1 MRSPLLLFFLLSLL
15 PAIAAYGE
23 SQSDS
28 HLDTSDGHASTGVF
42 NEIPA
47 KKSYWTCSMH
57 PQIRLTKPGRCPICG
72 MELIP
77 AGQDRSLSNDP
88 LQDSPPQVAQV
99 PSYLEVTPVKRRL
112 VEVETRL
119 TGVLDM
125 DETKLT
131 HLTARF
137 PGRIERLFIDY
148 TGASVKKGD
157 HMYEIYSPELNSA
170 QQELI
175 QSLKSNDT
183 IRQSTSNLVKSSTAR
198 ALHAARDKLL
208 LLGLTKEQVA
218 NIEKSRTVQDTM
230 VIYAPLSGVVATLNA
245 TEGMYVHTGTKIYSI
260 ADLSSL
266 WLYLDA
272 FESDLPWLR
281 YHQEVSFTTRSIPGR
296 TFKGRIAF
304 ISPFV
309 DPATRTTRVRV
320 NVTNESGILKPGLF
334 VSGLVTSKSYQAEK
348 SVIPSLKGK
357 FIGPMHPEVIRDEPG
372 NCPICGMPLQ
382 PAEELGYIT
391 DISKVEKPLTIPAS
405 APLLTGTRA
414 IVYVQDPVSQQFSM
428 REVVLGPRSNDFY
441 IVESGLSEG
450 ELVVSEG
457 AFKIDADQQIRG
469 NPSMMNP

>member
-1 MRSPLLLFFLLSLL
+1 MKVLLFLLFLLSLL
-15 PAIAAYGE
+15 PTHKAHGE
-23 SQSDS
+23 SESKS
-28 HLDTSDGHASTGVF
+28 HQHSSPPPVTEAPLQD
-42 NEIPA
+42 
-47 KKSYWTCSMH
+47 SYWTCSMH
-57 PQIRLTKPGRCPICG
+57 PQIKLPKPGRCPICG

-77 AGQDRSLSNDP
+77 IRRQQALLDDRLP
-88 LQDSPPQVAQV
+88 DSQPIKTEL
-99 PSYLEVTPVKRRL
+99 PSHLEVTPVVRRL
-112 VEVETRL
+112 IEAEVRL
-119 TGVLDM
+119 TGVLDV

-137 PGRIERLFIDY
+137 PGRIDRLFIDY

-175 QSLKSNDT
+175 QALKSNKS
-183 IRQSTSNLVKSSTAR
+183 IHQSSSDLVKDSTVR
-198 ALHAARDKLL
+198 ALHAVRDKLI
-208 LLGLTKEQVA
+208 LLGLTKEQVTA
-218 NIEKSRTVQDTM
+218 IEKSRTVQDTM
-230 VIYAPLSGVVATLNA
+230 VIYAPLSGAVATLNA
-245 TEGMYVHTGTKIYSI
+245 TEGMYVHTGSKIYSI

-272 FESDLPWLR
+272 YESDLPWLR
-281 YHQEVSFTTRSIPGR
+281 YHQEVSFTTRSMPGK

-309 DPATRTTRVRV
+309 DTATRTTRVRV
-320 NVTNESGILKPGLF
+320 NVANEGGILKPGLF
-334 VSGLVTSKSYQAEK
+334 VSGLVISKSYQAEK

-357 FIGPMHPEVIRDEPG
+357 FIGPMHPEVIRDNPG
-372 NCPICGMPLQ
+372 NCPICGMPLK

-391 DISKVEKPLTIPAS
+391 DASKVEKPLTIPVS

-414 IVYVQDPVSQQFSM
+414 IVYVQNPQSKQFSM
-428 REVVLGPRSNDFY
+428 REVVLGPRSSDFY